1 MHYSSLLHYKSFSL
15 VLGYAVLNPDS
26 KLSESQLQ
34 RMQYAELC
42 TQVSSQLF
50 TACLS
55 DLCKTVWN
63 ILHSYYQMCRWHEQ
77 NMTLFYSPEAPRA
90 EIDHIETFFNKK
102 LQHDGS
108 RMWQDVQT
116 KVKTFLHSIDLCHNF
131 SSFSFDE
138 FIKILDLVDKLTEVG
153 RQFCESPS
161 IDLQECIKQQSAA
174 YFKIY
179 HRSCMSDL
187 KLFLET
193 DLWELCPIKSHFKL
207 TDLHDFQF
215 LNKLRSATIPS
226 YSQQP
231 SLGSS
236 IMKQLDSGNV
246 SKSSENESAENASKK
261 DPGCYFESET
271 ENPFAVLGNDFAKK
285 KEDILAD
292 INEESLVP
300 EEASD
305 SDDDIAP
312 ELRADFI
319 DELSG
324 EVYMRTTSNSSY
336 SMKGDFAH
344 GRRSTS
350 SFSSKRSYSRQLS
363 TCKIPLIT
371 NTTLSIL
378 RYFGK
383 YMQMMTLLKPV
394 AFDVLICMS
403 QLFDY
408 YLHTVHQLFVFKE
421 VNPKLYSNK
430 LHSLLDRI
438 SANLISHSKTPH
450 GATSAFVLSSAQ
462 HQSSHNASPAHVGSQ
477 PAPNAALEKEKFP
490 PATPEDDLL
499 IDSPES
505 LFNFIKR
512 MVACESVIFLA
523 QQFEVSCLKFKVAK
537 FCEAHTN
544 HGHTYFKSIFSYESK
559 QLDFS

>member
-1 MHYSSLLHYKSFSL
+1 MELNYADYQRCWLPGKTQTCLDQLKMHYSSLLHNKSFSL

-63 ILHSYYQMCRWHEQ
+63 ILHSYYQMCRWHEE
-77 NMTLFYSPEAPRA
+77 NMTLFYSPQAPKA
-90 EIDHIETFFNKK
+90 EIDHIESFFNKK

-153 RQFCESPS
+153 KQFCESQS

-193 DLWELCPIKSHFKL
+193 DLWELCPIKSDFKL

-215 LNKLRSATIPS
+215 LNKLSSA
-226 YSQQP
+226 
-231 SLGSS
+231 SS
-236 IMKQLDSGNV
+236 IPAFSPQSALASSAAIQDSANISSSGSETDSEKSV
-246 SKSSENESAENASKK
+246 SKKN
-261 DPGCYFESET
+261 PGIYFKPDT
-271 ENPFAVLGNDFAKK
+271 ENPFAVLGNDFAKN

-292 INEESLVP
+292 INEESLLQD
-300 EEASD
+300 EQSD

-324 EVYMRTTSNSSY
+324 EVYMRTTSNSNY
-336 SMKGDFAH
+336 SLNGEFR

-350 SFSSKRSYSRQLS
+350 SLSSKRSYSRQLS
-363 TCKIPLIT
+363 TSKIPLIT

-408 YLHTVHQLFVFKE
+408 YLHTVHQLFVFKD
-421 VNPKLYSNK
+421 VNPKMYSHK
-430 LHSLLDRI
+430 LRTLLERI
-438 SANLISHSKTPH
+438 SANLIAHTNNAHGNSGFATQHHSSYNANS
-450 GATSAFVLSSAQ
+450 GN
-462 HQSSHNASPAHVGSQ
+462 QSVGG
-477 PAPNAALEKEKFP
+477 PGMEKEKFL
-490 PATPEDDLL
+490 PATPGHDLL
-499 IDSPES
+499 IDSPEN
-505 LFNFIKR
+505 LYNFIKR

-523 QQFEVSCLKFKVAK
+523 QQFEVSL
-537 FCEAHTN
+537 
-544 HGHTYFKSIFSYESK
+544 
-559 QLDFS
+559 